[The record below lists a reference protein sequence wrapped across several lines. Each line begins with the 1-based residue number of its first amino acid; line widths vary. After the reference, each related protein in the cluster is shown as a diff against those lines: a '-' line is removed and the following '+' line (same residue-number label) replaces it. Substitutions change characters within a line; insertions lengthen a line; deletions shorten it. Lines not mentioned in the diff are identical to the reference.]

1 MALFKKD
8 WVEPSLIP
16 YASPR
21 SVLICSFVLSI
32 NVQLC
37 NRIPLWTVAAK
48 DHWKSKIILW
58 KSGRKNG
65 FSTVAEIGLNSLNLR
80 GYPICLRSAWN
91 NVLPSRQRC
100 QSGQFHRGIK
110 NCNKDR
116 MFKAPKRWKL
126 PVRPN
131 TTAGCERLRETPLIH
146 SYRWSSAPFN
156 RPLKNETFGWAG
168 CEQSP
173 EWISIPPENG
183 YVTPAA

>member
-1 MALFKKD
+1 MHGAFQERLSRAVPYPLHFPT
-8 WVEPSLIP
+8 VCPHMLI
-16 YASPR
+16 S
-21 SVLICSFVLSI
+21 VLSI

-58 KSGRKNG
+58 KSRRKYG
-65 FSTVAEIGLNSLNLR
+65 LSTVAETGLNSLNL
-80 GYPICLRSAWN
+80 CLRSAWN

-100 QSGQFHRGIK
+100 RNGQFHRGIK

-126 PVRPN
+126 SVRPN
-131 TTAGCERLRETPLIH
+131 TVAGYEQSRETLLIH
-146 SYRWSSAPFN
+146 SYRWSSAPF
-156 RPLKNETFGWAG
+156 RTLKDETFVWAG
-168 CEQSP
+168 CEPSL
-173 EWISIPPENG
+173 EWISIPPKNG